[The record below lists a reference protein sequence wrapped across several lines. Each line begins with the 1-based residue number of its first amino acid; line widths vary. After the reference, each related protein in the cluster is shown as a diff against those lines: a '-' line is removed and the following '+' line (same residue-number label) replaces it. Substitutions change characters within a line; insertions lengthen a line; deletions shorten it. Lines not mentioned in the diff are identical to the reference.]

1 MMLRALFL
9 AALILFALPLTA
21 DDAPFVEWS
30 RRHAVSLRSGQHAFQ
45 RLDREL
51 RTVRL
56 IGVGESVHETE
67 PFGTFRLDLLEYLV
81 KRQRV
86 TALILESGLADGIP
100 VNDYVHG
107 RTSSIDYQ
115 TALPGDLGTLE
126 HVRATVEWLRAWNA
140 GPGRRNPVSIY
151 GADLPGRAGSFLPA
165 LDRLE
170 KLVEGSSEM
179 QSAIESVRPLAEK
192 TSSTWWRGAAQKYDA
207 LTAEEKNA
215 LTAGIDLLVERAD
228 AMKSDDAERLAWT
241 RRIARVVQQHDT
253 HLRLGAFHPTAPR
266 EVALAE
272 NITWL
277 LDRVPGR
284 ERAVFWAHNAH
295 VQREVVT
302 GKSLPAGRFTGSGG
316 HLGAA
321 MGDRYFAIGTTYGG
335 PSRQD
340 QSPPVE
346 GSIDGALERVG
357 VTAFLLPLRSPKRP
371 AEVKSWLAEE
381 RPMRFQVGYLDLPV
395 GTAFDAIFF
404 FDRAV
409 AAPRAAEVKR
419 E

>member
-1 MMLRALFL
+1 MMLRPLLVAT
-9 AALILFALPLTA
+9 AILFALPLTA
-21 DDAPFVEWS
+21 DDAAFVEWA
-30 RRHAVSLRSGQHAFQ
+30 RRHAVSLRAGHRAFQ
-45 RLDREL
+45 SLGREL

-81 KRQRV
+81 KQQKV
-86 TALILESGLADGIP
+86 TALVLESGLADGIP

-115 TALPGDLGTLE
+115 TAIPGDLGTLV
-126 HVRATVEWLRAWNA
+126 HIRATVEWIRAWNA

-151 GADLPGRAGSFLPA
+151 GADLPGRAGSLLPA

-170 KLVEGSSEM
+170 KLAQGSSEM
-179 QSAIESVRPLAEK
+179 ESAIASVRPLAER
-192 TSSTWWRGAAQKYDA
+192 TSSTWWRGAAKKYDT
-207 LTAEEKNA
+207 LSAEEKNA
-215 LTAGIDLLVERAD
+215 LTAGIDLLVERAN
-228 AMKSDDAERLAWT
+228 AMRSDDAERLAWT
-241 RRIARVVQQHDT
+241 RRIARVAQQHDA

-277 LDRVPGR
+277 LDRLPEG

-295 VQREVVT
+295 VQREVIT
-302 GKSLPAGRFTGSGG
+302 GKSLPPGRFTGSGG

-321 MGDRYFAIGTTYGG
+321 MGNRYFAIGTTYGG

-340 QSPPVE
+340 DSAPVP
-346 GSIDGALERVG
+346 GSVDGALERVG
-357 VTAFLLPLRSPKRP
+357 VKAFLLPLRSPKRP
-371 AEVKSWLAEE
+371 AEVNSWLAEE
-381 RPMRFQVGYLDLPV
+381 RPMRFQVGYLDLSV
-395 GTAFDAIFF
+395 GNAFDAIFF

-419 E
+419 D